1 MTRISNYEEL
11 MAERHRLEALIREHK
26 TVITTEAHAV
36 KEKLSP
42 IFALL
47 SFVGI
52 FKRKPD
58 QSLLQFGADIGVEL
72 LLRQKLLAKSN
83 WVSRLVLPF
92 LAKGVTSTVFDKLK
106 KKKLLN
112 TTAS

>member
-11 MAERHRLEALIREHK
+11 LAERHRLEALIRDHK
-26 TVITTEAHAV
+26 AVITTEADAI

-42 IFALL
+42 VFALL
-47 SFVGI
+47 SFLGI
-52 FKRKPD
+52 FRRKPD

-72 LLRQKLLAKSN
+72 LLRQKLLAKSS
-83 WVSRLVLPF
+83 WISRLVLPF
-92 LAKGVTSTVFDKLK
+92 LAKGVTSSVFDKLK

-112 TTAS
+112 AAAS